1 MDKEK
6 NKKKIYFQRKKQINN
21 EFINKSSID
30 TIKSFICDYDNNIY
44 IGIKNF
50 YNSFCYY
57 ITAIQRLHSSQ
68 TLKEHLDEM
77 FKLDNSET
85 HIIKNEAELS
95 KEIFSILKTYNKINM
110 NNFKEISEEI
120 EKYKDDVILPKFSDD
135 MKSGGDPQLMLT
147 RLFLPII
154 FHYTKPTIFIQ
165 ILKELNFSKC
175 HFPNTFY
182 HGNEFNILKSDQYS
196 TYNNALKEWY
206 NDTIKYLNDPK
217 NDFNQQTFT
226 STFKVS
232 TLCLFFSDVYDREK
246 NSSFAGHAVTI
257 VLGNDNIFYVIDD
270 NVNILPFEE
279 YIKLQQTH
287 IHEMEIK
294 DLTDEAIE
302 MLSQINTIQLNVNM
316 RYYRTTITFKK
327 DTETHNKFS
336 NIKILPLNLNGGTRN
351 VQINRKFL
359 YMFMNTTFGKIYSI
373 VIILLMIILIISIIS
388 LIYQEYKIKKL
399 KSELNKL
406 KTKNNKYKQMVN
418 PKIYPEI
425 IQDAPSENILNEN
438 YKPKLN
444 YSNYVFGFI

>member
-21 EFINKSSID
+21 EFVNKSSID
-30 TIKSFICDYDNNIY
+30 SIKSFVCDYEDNIY

-57 ITAIQRLHSSQ
+57 ITAIQRLHSSK

-77 FKLDNSET
+77 FKLDNTET
-85 HIIKNEAELS
+85 HIVKNEAILS
-95 KEIFSILKTYNKINM
+95 EEIFSILKTYNKINM

-120 EKYKDDVILPKFSDD
+120 EKYKDEVILPKFSDD

-175 HFPNTFY
+175 HFSNTFY
-182 HGNEFNILKSDQYS
+182 HDNEFNILKPDQYS

-217 NDFNQQTFT
+217 NDFNQQTFV
-226 STFKVS
+226 SDFKVS
-232 TLCLFFSDVYDREK
+232 TLCLFFSDVYDRDK
-246 NSSFAGHAVTI
+246 KSSFSGHAVTI

-270 NVNILPFEE
+270 NVNILPFIE

-287 IHEMEIK
+287 ICEMEIK
-294 DLTDEAIE
+294 DLTDDAIE
-302 MLSQINTIQLNVNM
+302 MLSQIDLIQLNVNM

-327 DTETHNKFS
+327 DIETYNKIS
-336 NIKILPLNLNGGTRN
+336 NIKITPLNLIGGTKHT
-351 VQINRKFL
+351 QIDRKFI
-359 YMFMNTTFGKIYSI
+359 YMFMNTTYGKIYL
-373 VIILLMIILIISIIS
+373 ILLMLLILILIISIIR
-388 LIYQEYKIKKL
+388 LFYQKYKIKKL
-399 KSELNKL
+399 KNELNKL
-406 KTKNNKYKQMVN
+406 KEKKNKYIQMVN

-425 IQDAPSENILNEN
+425 IRDAPMENILSEN

-444 YSNYVFGFI
+444 YSNYNFNFI

>member
-1 MDKEK
+1 MNKEK
-6 NKKKIYFQRKKQINN
+6 YKKKIYFQRKEQID
-21 EFINKSSID
+21 NKIITESSID
-30 TIKSFICDYDNNIY
+30 SIKSFVCDYDNNIY

-57 ITAIQRLHSSQ
+57 ITAIQRLHSSN

-77 FKLDNSET
+77 FKLDNTET
-85 HIIKNEAELS
+85 HIVKTEATLS
-95 KEIFSILKTYNKINM
+95 EEIFSILKTYNKINT

-120 EKYKDDVILPKFSDD
+120 EKYKDEVILPKFSDD

-154 FHYTKPTIFIQ
+154 FHYTKPTIFVQ

-182 HGNEFNILKSDQYS
+182 HGNEFNILKPDQYS

-217 NDFNQQTFT
+217 NDFNQQTFV
-226 STFKVS
+226 SNFKVS
-232 TLCLFFSDVYDREK
+232 TLCLFFSDVYDRDK
-246 NSSFAGHAVTI
+246 KSSFAGHAVTI

-270 NVNILPFEE
+270 NVNILPFVD

-287 IHEMEIK
+287 ICEMEIK

-302 MLSQINTIQLNVNM
+302 MLTQIDSIKLNVNM
-316 RYYRTTITFKK
+316 RYYRTSITFKK
-327 DTETHNKFS
+327 DPETYNKIS
-336 NIKILPLNLNGGTRN
+336 NVKMLPFNLIGGTH
-351 VQINRKFL
+351 QTEINRKF
-359 YMFMNTTFGKIYSI
+359 MFRFINTIYGRI
-373 VIILLMIILIISIIS
+373 YLIILMLLILILIIYIIR
-388 LIYQEYKIKKL
+388 LLYQKYKIKNL
-399 KSELNKL
+399 ENELNKL
-406 KTKNNKYKQMVN
+406 KEKKNKYNQMVN
-418 PKIYPEI
+418 PKIYPEV
-425 IQDAPSENILNEN
+425 IQDAPTENILNEN

-444 YSNYVFGFI
+444 YSNYNFNFI